1 MINDAAPVHQQPV
14 VTVVTVVFNDAEGIS
29 RTIESV
35 AGQTYDSVEHI
46 VVDGKSQDGTAQ
58 KVEERRDLIDVYL
71 SEPDRGIYDAMNKA
85 IGLANGKDRKSTRLN
100 SSHQCA
106 SRMPSSD

>member
-71 SEPDRGIYDAMNKA
+71 SEPDRGIYDRSEERRV
-85 IGLANGKDRKSTRLN
+85 GKEWVSTCR
-100 SSHQCA
+100 
-106 SRMPSSD
+106 SRWSQYH

>member
-58 KVEERRDLIDVYL
+58 KVEESRDLIDVYL
-71 SEPDRGIYDAMNKA
+71 SEPDRGIYDEMNKA
-85 IGLANGKDRKSTRLN
+85 IGHATGKFLLVMKSGGLFFTQSQPIKYN
-100 SSHQCA
+100 
-106 SRMPSSD
+106 